1 MKRQIEQIFKSQ
13 NVSNIKR
20 VYHFYLPGVF
30 KKYIFPLKTIVFV
43 VTWFSGIVNRFFVI
57 FCHLGMLNNNRRV
70 QSKKANIGLNINNP
84 LYLETSDLQ
93 NSKPLT

>member
-1 MKRQIEQIFKSQ
+1 
-13 NVSNIKR
+13 
-20 VYHFYLPGVF
+20 
-30 KKYIFPLKTIVFV
+30 
-43 VTWFSGIVNRFFVI
+43 
-57 FCHLGMLNNNRRV
+57 MLNNNRRV